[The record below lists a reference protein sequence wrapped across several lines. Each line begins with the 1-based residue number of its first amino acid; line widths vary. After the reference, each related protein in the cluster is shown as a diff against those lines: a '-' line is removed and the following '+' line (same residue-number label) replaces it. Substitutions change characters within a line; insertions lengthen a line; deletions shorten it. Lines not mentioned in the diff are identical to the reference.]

1 MYKAIP
7 SCSRIAVILLLL
19 SLVLL
24 VFPASAEQVA
34 GNVSAIETKKLL
46 AIIEEQQRRLDA
58 QQAELTQTKEALQL
72 LRGQVEA
79 LQAGVPLAAAP
90 APANTSPVVETVAA
104 TAPVKKQSRT
114 ASYEGLHKAVA
125 ASRQEWPGSF
135 GLEGTDTRMKISG
148 FAELDI
154 VHDTHDVL
162 TPTAFLTQAI
172 RTSGPGKN
180 DGQTSFSGQAT
191 RLSVETR
198 TPLEGS
204 TADHP
209 RQVTTFIS
217 ADFFNQLTSSTPE
230 LRFREAYGEV
240 SDFLSS
246 GGDLLLGQTWST
258 YTSLYAIPST
268 LEFWGPNAI
277 FGARNPMVRWTM
289 PVGEG
294 LKLKLAAEAANLR
307 NFEKD
312 NSYQI
317 DSSDP
322 AVSVENR
329 PIWPDGVIALEWQ
342 SHAINLTGGL
352 VLRDLRAR
360 TDDGRNDAAFGWGA
374 TIGGR
379 VTMAGALSQDF
390 LQFQASYGE
399 GIGSLFN
406 DFPPDA
412 AYDIATDELKPIEM
426 VGLLAGYQHW
436 WNPKFY
442 SLGSLGWIR
451 QDNQGFQQGGA
462 YNETGYSSVN
472 LTWVPDSR
480 WLLGAEVVYG
490 SRENKDG
497 QSESNIRTVM
507 TGRFNF

>member
-1 MYKAIP
+1 MYSASLLRPKAAAIMFLF
-7 SCSRIAVILLLL
+7 SQ
-19 SLVLL
+19 VLCVL
-24 VFPASAEQVA
+24 PAFAEQTSGDISPV
-34 GNVSAIETKKLL
+34 ETQKLI

-58 QQAELTQTKEALQL
+58 QQAQLSQQQEALQL
-72 LRGQVEA
+72 LRSQVEA
-79 LQAGVPLAAAP
+79 LQAGAQPAVPAAHVEE
-90 APANTSPVVETVAA
+90 SPVGETVAA
-104 TAPVKKQSRT
+104 TTAARDQSET
-114 ASYEGLHKAVA
+114 GGYDGLDKAVTA
-125 ASRQEWPGSF
+125 ARQEWPGSF
-135 GLEGTDTRMKISG
+135 GLEGTDTRVKISG
-148 FAELDI
+148 FAEFDI

-172 RTSGPGKN
+172 RTSGPGKD
-180 DGQTSFSGQAT
+180 DGQTSFSIQAS

-204 TADHP
+204 TVDRP
-209 RQVTTFIS
+209 REVKTVIA

-230 LRFREAYGEV
+230 LRLREAYGEV
-240 SDFLSS
+240 SDFLFL

-258 YTSLYAIPST
+258 YTNLYSIPST
-268 LEFWGPNAI
+268 LEFWGPNSI
-277 FGARNPMVRWTM
+277 FGARNPMARWTM

-322 AVSVENR
+322 TISVENR

-342 SHAINLTGGL
+342 GHRINVTGGL
-352 VLRDLRAR
+352 IARDLRAR
-360 TDDGRNDAAFGWGA
+360 TDDGRNESAFGWGA
-374 TIGGR
+374 TFGGR
-379 VTMAGALSQDF
+379 LTMPGDLAQDF

-412 AYDIATDELKPIEM
+412 VYDIATDELKPIEM
-426 VGLLAGYQHW
+426 LGLLAGYQHW
-436 WNPKFY
+436 WSPKFY

-451 QDNQGFQQGGA
+451 QDNQGVQQPGA
-462 YNETGYSSVN
+462 YKETGYSSIN
-472 LTWVPDSR
+472 ITWVPDSR

-497 QSESNIRTVM
+497 QSDSNIRTVVS
-507 TGRFNF
+507 GRFNF